1 MKLRWK
7 IFGMTG
13 WLDTLYFFAFF
24 SLRAKARA
32 KRARSVRHAR
42 WMKAFLALV
51 SWSPRLLLINPSKES
66 RGAQIAF
73 LFLSRAIFNSV
84 ENLLFLGTTRTE
96 ISACKPNV
104 KLFRLLGSSSFHAK
118 TPLSLFFFKHDC
130 APSCV
135 CRGLQPLRFI
145 ITCRCYSKSVLATG
159 KFCLLS
165 VWLIHHSVHYFGS
178 SSISRFPAC
187 LSSLH
192 LGFFWDIKSA
202 GCSWQTCFLKT
213 CSFCLVPF

>member
-32 KRARSVRHAR
+32 KRARSVRDAR

-104 KLFRLLGSSSFHAK
+104 KLFRLLGSSSLNAK
-118 TPLSLFFFKHDC
+118 SPLSLFFFQTWLC
-130 APSCV
+130 AFMCV
-135 CRGLQPLRFI
+135 SGSPALALHNHLQ
-145 ITCRCYSKSVLATG
+145 VL
-159 KFCLLS
+159 FQVCLG
-165 VWLIHHSVHYFGS
+165 H
-178 SSISRFPAC
+178 R
-187 LSSLH
+187 
-192 LGFFWDIKSA
+192 
-202 GCSWQTCFLKT
+202 
-213 CSFCLVPF
+213 

>member
-1 MKLRWK
+1 M
-7 IFGMTG
+7 
-13 WLDTLYFFAFF
+13 
-24 SLRAKARA
+24 
-32 KRARSVRHAR
+32 RHAR
-42 WMKAFLALV
+42 WIKAFLALV

-73 LFLSRAIFNSV
+73 LFLSPAIFNSV

-104 KLFRLLGSSSFHAK
+104 KLFGVSI
-118 TPLSLFFFKHDC
+118 PC
-130 APSCV
+130 ASY
-135 CRGLQPLRFI
+135 

-178 SSISRFPAC
+178 SSISRFPAG

-202 GCSWQTCFLKT
+202 GCS
-213 CSFCLVPF
+213 